1 MPSIRVEMNY
11 LKTYINLIR
20 SREKR
25 GWDKKTATEYVERHH
40 IFPQKIYGK
49 HGSGNKRCVYLTARE
64 HYICHAL
71 LEKICIQRYGVF
83 HWKTISMTNAHIAM
97 KGKSKYY
104 NSYLYEQAK
113 KRKSDNMKG
122 ERHHLYNIG
131 HSDYSKE
138 KISKNHYLNNG
149 GIHPLLGRNHSEE
162 SKLKMSEVQKGKKK
176 SKEFCENQSKRVSG
190 VNNPFYGKKHDE
202 NIKKKMSE
210 LKKGK
215 KLSDEHKKNISKAIS
230 GDKNPFFGKSH
241 NEESK
246 LKISLK
252 NKNRVVTDK
261 QKEAVGN
268 AAKGTIFIN
277 NGIISKR
284 IPKHLEIP
292 NGWVRGRVK
301 FKINRG
307 IKQ

>member
-83 HWKTISMTNAHIAM
+83 HWKTISMTNAHISM

-113 KRKSDNMKG
+113 IRKSENMKG

-131 HSDYSKE
+131 HSDSSKE

-202 NIKKKMSE
+202 DTRKKMSE

-215 KLSDEHKKNISKAIS
+215 KLSDEHKKNISKAT
-230 GDKNPFFGKSH
+230 KGKPR
-241 NEESK
+241 NK
-246 LKISLK
+246 LSDEAKKKISLK

-292 NGWVRGRVK
+292 NGWVRGRIK